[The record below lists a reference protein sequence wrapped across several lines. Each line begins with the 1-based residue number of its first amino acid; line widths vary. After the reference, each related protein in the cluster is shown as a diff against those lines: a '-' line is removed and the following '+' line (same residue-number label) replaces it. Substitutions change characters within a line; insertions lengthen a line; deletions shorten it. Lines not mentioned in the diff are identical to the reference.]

1 MEIYSTEEQQV
12 DAIKQ
17 FWKDYGNSI
26 VIGAVVG
33 LGGLYSWN
41 YYSDYKVAQ
50 AEEASEAFQTISN
63 SVKADSSML
72 AAAES
77 FAKDHDGQQGYQ
89 ALLQLIVAKAAVE
102 AGELDKAEQALKQIL
117 VSKPEEGLVAVAT
130 LRLARVQAEQGQL
143 ATALATL
150 EQLNTPSFAV
160 QRDELKG
167 DFLVRQGE
175 ADKAKSAYQS
185 ALDNGGA
192 TSSPA
197 LQMKLDN
204 LNKA

>member
-17 FWKDYGNSI
+17 FWKDYGSSI

-50 AEEASEAFQTISN
+50 SEAASESFQAMSN
-63 SVKADSSML
+63 SVKSDASML

-77 FAKDHDGQQGYQ
+77 FAKDHSSQQGYQ
-89 ALLQLIVAKAAVE
+89 ALLELIVAKAAVE
-102 AGELDKAEQALKQIL
+102 SGDLAKAEQALTSVIAAKAD
-117 VSKPEEGLVAVAT
+117 EGLVAVAT
-130 LRLARVQAEQGQL
+130 LRLARVQAEQGQY
-143 ATALATL
+143 ATAIATL
-150 EQLNTPSFAV
+150 DQITVPAFNV

-185 ALDNGGA
+185 AIENGGA
-192 TSSPA
+192 TASPA

>member
-17 FWKDYGNSI
+17 FWKDYGQSI

-50 AEEASEAFQTISN
+50 AELASETFQTVSR
-63 SVKADSSML
+63 SVQSDTTML

-77 FAKDHDGQQGYQ
+77 FAKDHSGQKGYQ
-89 ALLQLIVAKAAVE
+89 ALLELIVAKAAVE
-102 AGELDKAEQALKQIL
+102 AGDLAKAEQALKQ
-117 VSKPEEGLVAVAT
+117 VVADKTDDGLVAIAT
-130 LRLARVQAEQGQL
+130 LRLARVQAEQGQI

-150 EQLNTPSFAV
+150 EQVSAPAFAV

-167 DFLVRQGE
+167 DFFVRQGDE
-175 ADKAKSAYQS
+175 DKAKSAYQ
-185 ALDNGGA
+185 AAIDNGGV
-192 TSSPA
+192 TLSPA